1 MGIRRF
7 KDTWRGKEGKKT
19 AECVWSSDKA
29 SSAAAY
35 AVSHKADGLFLGQAS
50 LNGWQVMHPQ
60 LLSSFPLGWR
70 PLWCRDMSRFHSRD
84 VLSCNGKG
92 RGGTDNSS
100 RRDLVAEDSTQRC
113 FNGMLTAISSS
124 PRVRHIAANNVKRLL
139 SAVVATQDQS
149 QRWLIH
155 WFPLSRRALRGVC
168 RTVLPC
174 GTDTFE
180 KFDLPLLGFKP
191 HMLRH

>member
-1 MGIRRF
+1 MKGKRRQKNQQSVFGVRTKRLLPLLTPCLIRRTGYF
-7 KDTWRGKEGKKT
+7 WVRHRWMDDKSCIHSSCLAFRSVGVRCGAETWADSTPGK
-19 AECVWSSDKA
+19 C
-29 SSAAAY
+29 
-35 AVSHKADGLFLGQAS
+35 
-50 LNGWQVMHPQ
+50 
-60 LLSSFPLGWR
+60 
-70 PLWCRDMSRFHSRD
+70 
-84 VLSCNGKG
+84 CNGKG
-92 RGGTDNSS
+92 RGGTDDSS
-100 RRDLVAEDSTQRC
+100 RRDLVAEDSAQRC

-149 QRWLIH
+149 QRRLIH
-155 WFPLSRRALRGVC
+155 WFPLSRRVLRGVC